1 MWPFG
6 SNKHKTLSHA
16 VLSGDIRAARKIL
29 DQGADP
35 NKCDP
40 DDSAYP
46 IHYSLN
52 HDPAMVQLLVERG
65 ADVNIPSQRN
75 HAMPL
80 AFAESH
86 GYGEIAS
93 ILRKAGARLRT
104 GHEEF
109 AMDPRFRLQI
119 EPKIGQLVVMAQIH
133 FPTSSP
139 ETIVERVEEKLNLE
153 FPENMPLQHQERTR
167 KEVRALIKKECGVK
181 DYLNGVEKPVSS
193 PEEVMDN
200 TGMSED
206 ELTRRFMEHLI
217 QQGKNPFKEMPEHM
231 LRDAEKKFPDLVQL
245 ARRKFGSS
253 Q

>member
-1 MWPFG
+1 MWPFS

-16 VLSGDIRAARKIL
+16 VLAGDIRTVRKML
-29 DQGADP
+29 KQGADP
-35 NKCDP
+35 NKCDAN
-40 DDSAYP
+40 DNAYP
-46 IHYSLN
+46 IHYALN
-52 HDPAMVQLLVERG
+52 HGPDMVQLLVDHD

-86 GYGEIAS
+86 GYAEVAS

-109 AMDPRFRLQI
+109 AMDPRFRLQV
-119 EPKIGQLVVMAQIH
+119 EPKISQLVVMASIYFH
-133 FPTSSP
+133 TESP
-139 ETIVERVEEKLNLE
+139 ETVAEHVEEKLNLE
-153 FPENMPLQHQERTR
+153 FPDQMPPLEQERIR

-181 DYLNGVEKPVSS
+181 DYLKGVDKPIPSI
-193 PEEVMDN
+193 EEAMVK

-217 QQGKNPFKEMPEHM
+217 HQGKNPFKEMPDHM
-231 LRDAEKKFPDLVQL
+231 LRDAEQKFPDLVQL
-245 ARRKFGSS
+245 ARRKFGTNR
-253 Q
+253 

>member
-6 SNKHKTLSHA
+6 SSKHKTLSHA
-16 VLSGDIRAARKIL
+16 VLAGDIRAVRKML

-35 NKCDP
+35 NKCDS
-40 DDSAYP
+40 DDSAFP
-46 IHYSLN
+46 IHYALN
-52 HDPAMVQLLVERG
+52 HDPEMVQILVDYG

-86 GYGEIAS
+86 GYGEIAM
-93 ILRKAGARLRT
+93 ILRKAGTRLRT

-119 EPKIGQLVVMAQIH
+119 EPKIGQLVVMARIH

-139 ETIVERVEEKLNLE
+139 EAIAEHVEEKINLE
-153 FPENMPLQHQERTR
+153 FPENMPLQDKERTR
-167 KEVRALIKKECGVK
+167 KEVLALIKKEYGVK
-181 DYLNGVEKPVSS
+181 DYLHGVDKPVPS

-206 ELTRRFMEHLI
+206 ELTRRFIEHLI

-245 ARRKFGSS
+245 ARRKFDGRW
-253 Q
+253 